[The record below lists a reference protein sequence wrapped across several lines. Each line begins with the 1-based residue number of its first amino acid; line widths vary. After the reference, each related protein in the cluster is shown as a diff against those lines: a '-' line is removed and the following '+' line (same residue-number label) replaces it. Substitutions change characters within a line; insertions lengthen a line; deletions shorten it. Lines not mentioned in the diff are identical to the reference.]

1 MAESIDLMGEGG
13 AVIRFSLPLSDVYAD
28 QLAKG
33 RLRPVDEAGK
43 ATVAEPVAE
52 EAPEFQGPPPK
63 VGPGSGREEWA
74 KYADSLG
81 IDASG
86 MGRAEIIAAIEA
98 DEEE

>member
-1 MAESIDLMGEGG
+1 MAAAKTVELVGEGG
-13 AVIRFSLPLSDVYAD
+13 VRWTFSLPLSEVYAD

-33 RLRPVDEAGK
+33 MLSPVDMDPADLE
-43 ATVAEPVAE
+43 VEAE
-52 EAPEFQGPPPK
+52 EAPSIEAPPK
-63 VGPGSGREEWA
+63 VGPGSGRDEWA

-81 IDASG
+81 IDTSG